1 MSYRILLLEDDELF
15 CETLCDFLQEE
26 DFFVRSVSNGQEA
39 LEEVYKNSFDLFL
52 LDVKVPKINGFDFL
66 KLLRDSGDETPA
78 IFITS
83 LTSIESLSK
92 GFLVGGDDYLKKPFE
107 LEELLIRINALLK
120 KRKKEELF
128 KIDDTFTLDIK
139 RKQLYKNGEILDLHL
154 KDIQLLTLL
163 VQNKGKVVTKDMI
176 LQTLWPPGEEPSFGA
191 IRVYVNNLKKIFSKE
206 RIKNIRGIGYKFEA

>member
-1 MSYRILLLEDDELF
+1 MSYKILLLEDDELF

-26 DFFVRSVSNGQEA
+26 DFFVKSVSNGQEA

-107 LEELLIRINALLK
+107 LEELLVRINALLK

-128 KIDDTFTLDIK
+128 RIDDTFTLDIK
-139 RKQLYKNGEILDLHL
+139 RKQLYKNGEVLDLHL

-163 VQNKGKVVTKDMI
+163 VQNRGKVVTKDMI

>member
-26 DFFVRSVSNGQEA
+26 DFFVKSVSNGQEA

-139 RKQLYKNGEILDLHL
+139 RKQLYKNGEVLDLHL

-163 VQNKGKVVTKDMI
+163 VQNRGKVVTKDMI

>member
-1 MSYRILLLEDDELF
+1 VSYRILLLEDDELF
-15 CETLCDFLQEE
+15 CETLCDFLEEE
-26 DFFVRSVSNGQEA
+26 DFFVKSVSNGQEA